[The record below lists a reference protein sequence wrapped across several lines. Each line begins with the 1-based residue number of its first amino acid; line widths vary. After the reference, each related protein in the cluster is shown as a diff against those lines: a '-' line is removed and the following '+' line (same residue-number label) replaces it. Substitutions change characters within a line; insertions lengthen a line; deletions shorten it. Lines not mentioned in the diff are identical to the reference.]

1 MNYKVLIIG
10 AQGYL
15 GSKLVNY
22 LSLKKNIKCTA
33 YDTGFFKKYCQR

>member
-22 LSLKKNIKCTA
+22 LSLKKIKCTA
-33 YDTGFFKKYCQR
+33 YDTGFLKKYYPKR